1 VVIRGHQRQSHLEG
15 GGVDDRHQLAT
26 ACIERRAGAHRTAR
40 ERVDEFGLLILR
52 VGRARAIRGH
62 QRQLTNSDSSYC
74 ESGRARAIR
83 GHQRQLTNSDCSYC
97 ESGRARAIRGHQRQ
111 SRVGLVLSEVV
122 MGDQSQSGSVR
133 GNQRTLICN
142 HVATRG
148 NQRQS
153 DVHSDAIERESYEI
167 RCNQEAIRGH
177 QRPSVQLTCQS
188 GSASSPPSSSSPAS
202 TCGKRR
208 GRQGEQLHAE
218 ARPSRGSAAP
228 RAPRLPRGVA
238 CARRAGRGARWWS
251 QTPLEGGARA
261 SKRANRYLPSRVIK
275 GHQGSSRVI
284 QGDHGSSVAIKG
296 HQWP

>member
-1 VVIRGHQRQSHLEG
+1 
-15 GGVDDRHQLAT
+15 
-26 ACIERRAGAHRTAR
+26 
-40 ERVDEFGLLILR
+40 
-52 VGRARAIRGH
+52 
-62 QRQLTNSDSSYC
+62 
-74 ESGRARAIR
+74 
-83 GHQRQLTNSDCSYC
+83 
-97 ESGRARAIRGHQRQ
+97 
-111 SRVGLVLSEVV
+111 

-133 GNQRTLICN
+133 GDQRTLICN

-148 NQRQS
+148 NQRRS
-153 DVHSDAIERESYEI
+153 DVHSDAIERKSEAFKRPSEAI

-177 QRPSVQLTCQS
+177 QRRSEKLTCQS

-208 GRQGEQLHAE
+208 GRHGEHLHAE

-251 QTPLEGGARA
+251 QTPVVGGARA

-275 GHQGSSRVI
+275 GHQGSSRAIMGHQWQSRVI
-284 QGDHGSSVAIKG
+284 SNYPGSSVGVTFAVHRSSFAAEIVQHVEGKLDLG
-296 HQWP
+296 VRLIPKRDRRLLIRAQAHLMRDES

>member
-1 VVIRGHQRQSHLEG
+1 MRRSNQWSSEVTRGNHTLRAVASTIGTSLRRRASNA
-15 GGVDDRHQLAT
+15 VPAR
-26 ACIERRAGAHRTAR
+26 IERLASA
-40 ERVDEFGLLILR
+40 
-52 VGRARAIRGH
+52 
-62 QRQLTNSDSSYC
+62 LTNS
-74 ESGRARAIR
+74 A
-83 GHQRQLTNSDCSYC
+83 CSYC

-133 GNQRTLICN
+133 GDQRTLICN

-148 NQRQS
+148 NQRRS

-208 GRQGEQLHAE
+208 GRHGEHLHA
-218 ARPSRGSAAP
+218 RRGPEEVQQP
-228 RAPRLPRGVA
+228 REHRGFP
-238 CARRAGRGARWWS
+238 GA
-251 QTPLEGGARA
+251 
-261 SKRANRYLPSRVIK
+261 
-275 GHQGSSRVI
+275 
-284 QGDHGSSVAIKG
+284 
-296 HQWP
+296 

>member
-1 VVIRGHQRQSHLEG
+1 
-15 GGVDDRHQLAT
+15 
-26 ACIERRAGAHRTAR
+26 
-40 ERVDEFGLLILR
+40 
-52 VGRARAIRGH
+52 
-62 QRQLTNSDSSYC
+62 
-74 ESGRARAIR
+74 
-83 GHQRQLTNSDCSYC
+83 
-97 ESGRARAIRGHQRQ
+97 
-111 SRVGLVLSEVV
+111 

-133 GNQRTLICN
+133 GDQRTLICN

-148 NQRQS
+148 NQRRS

-208 GRQGEQLHAE
+208 GRHGEHLHAE

-251 QTPLEGGARA
+251 QTPLVGGARA

-284 QGDHGSSVAIKG
+284 QGDHGSSVGDTFAVHLSGNQGSSVAIMG
-296 HQWP
+296 PQWALPLLCTSAASPPRSSSTSRGSSTSASASFQNETAASSSVHRRT

>member
-1 VVIRGHQRQSHLEG
+1 
-15 GGVDDRHQLAT
+15 
-26 ACIERRAGAHRTAR
+26 
-40 ERVDEFGLLILR
+40 
-52 VGRARAIRGH
+52 
-62 QRQLTNSDSSYC
+62 
-74 ESGRARAIR
+74 
-83 GHQRQLTNSDCSYC
+83 
-97 ESGRARAIRGHQRQ
+97 
-111 SRVGLVLSEVV
+111 

-133 GNQRTLICN
+133 GDQRTLICN

-148 NQRQS
+148 NQRRS
-153 DVHSDAIERESYEI
+153 DVHSDAIERKSEAFKRPSEAI

-177 QRPSVQLTCQS
+177 QRRSEKLTCQS

-208 GRQGEQLHAE
+208 GRHGEHLHAE

-251 QTPLEGGARA
+251 QTPLVGGARA

-275 GHQGSSRVI
+275 GHQGSSRAIMGHQWVI
-284 QGDHGSSVAIKG
+284 PLLCTSVAIKG
-296 HQWP
+296 HQWQSWVLSGHYLCCALQLLRRRGRPARRGEARPRRPPHSKTRPPPPHPCTGAPDEGRIIGHQW

>member
-1 VVIRGHQRQSHLEG
+1 
-15 GGVDDRHQLAT
+15 
-26 ACIERRAGAHRTAR
+26 
-40 ERVDEFGLLILR
+40 LLILR
-52 VGRARAIRGH
+52 VGKGSCN
-62 QRQLTNSDSSYC
+62 QS
-74 ESGRARAIR
+74 
-83 GHQRQLTNSDCSYC
+83 
-97 ESGRARAIRGHQRQ
+97 HQRQ

-133 GNQRTLICN
+133 GDQRTLICN

-148 NQRQS
+148 NQRRS
-153 DVHSDAIERESYEI
+153 DVHSDAIERKSEAFKRPSEAI

-177 QRPSVQLTCQS
+177 QRRSEKLTCQS

-208 GRQGEQLHAE
+208 GRHGEHLHAE

-251 QTPLEGGARA
+251 QTPVVGGARA

-275 GHQGSSRVI
+275 GHQGSSRAIMGHQWVI
-284 QGDHGSSVAIKG
+284 PLLCTSVAIKG
-296 HQWP
+296 HQWQSWVLSGRYLCCAPKQLRR